1 MKWRVAHVIYM
12 HIPFS
17 VRALTS
23 STYEAT
29 PCISPDAYNQAK
41 FNSNITSYIAI
52 KKNRMFVQYYQT
64 VSEKQVHIVYMWLL
78 QLQLSSNCTGTHNII
93 ITIIERHIDVL
104 HTSSYNQIS
113 SHFVYFHDSPNDS
126 SGLPRTYCEI
136 KMSEQ
141 LLNI

>member
-52 KKNRMFVQYYQT
+52 KKIECLY
-64 VSEKQVHIVYMWLL
+64 
-78 QLQLSSNCTGTHNII
+78 NII
-93 ITIIERHIDVL
+93 KQFQKNRYI
-104 HTSSYNQIS
+104 
-113 SHFVYFHDSPNDS
+113 
-126 SGLPRTYCEI
+126 
-136 KMSEQ
+136 
-141 LLNI
+141 